1 MSSSSPAGD
10 LPSRVSEALPAAQPA
25 GKNTAQPAGKNTA
38 PLASASAASPEATP
52 ERAPL
57 DVGLDVLVTDE
68 GLEAREVLPKI
79 TDTPTRRSLL
89 IRRRVQLPVT
99 LFLLTCVSIWFAG
112 ATRWMPFH
120 YLGNSFFRDANG
132 EFGIGAAPD
141 FMELRQVLYAHWF
154 EGLVYMFCVQLF
166 LFSHEM
172 GHFLFA
178 VYYRVRCTLP
188 FFIPM
193 PIMPTGTMGAV
204 IAMEGHKANRR
215 QIFDIGLAGPLAGLC
230 IATPVLYYG
239 VRNLNLDAT
248 PGGGFAFDLPLAV
261 RWLVNA
267 LQPGK
272 LGESNLVWVSQ
283 ANAWF
288 IAGWFG
294 FLMTALNMMP
304 VSQLDGGQV
313 TYTLWGIGAHWVARA
328 FMVFVFA
335 YIVFT
340 GNGAGSLM
348 AILVMFIGTDHP
360 PTSDDK
366 VPLGW
371 FRTLLGHASLII
383 PIICFTP
390 KIIVPP
396 YGA

>member
-1 MSSSSPAGD
+1 MSSPSPASD
-10 LPSRVSEALPAAQPA
+10 FPSRASEALPAA
-25 GKNTAQPAGKNTA
+25 
-38 PLASASAASPEATP
+38 PLASAPEASP

-57 DVGLDVLVTDE
+57 DVGLDVLVTNE

-79 TDTPTRRSLL
+79 TEAPPRRSLL
-89 IRRRVQLPVT
+89 IRRRVQLPIM
-99 LFLLTCVSIWFAG
+99 LFLLTCLSTWFAG
-112 ATRWMPFH
+112 ATRWMPLH
-120 YLGNSFFRDANG
+120 YLAESLGLQLQDASG
-132 EFGIGAAPD
+132 ELAPD
-141 FMELRQVLYAHWF
+141 FMELRQVLYAHWL
-154 EGLVYMFCVQLF
+154 EGLAYMFCVQLF

-188 FFIPM
+188 FFVPM

-204 IAMEGHKANRR
+204 IAMEGHKADRR
-215 QIFDIGLAGPLAGLC
+215 QIFDIGIAGPIAGLC
-230 IATPVLYYG
+230 IAAPVLYFG
-239 VRNLNLDAT
+239 VRNLNLDVT

-261 RWLVNA
+261 RWLVNT

-283 ANAWF
+283 ANPWF

-294 FLMTALNMMP
+294 LLMTALNMMP
-304 VSQLDGGQV
+304 VSQLDGGHV
-313 TYTLWGIGAHWVARA
+313 TYTLWGKGAHWVARA

-335 YIVFT
+335 YMAFDFKNHST
-340 GNGAGSLM
+340 GALM
-348 AILVMFIGTDHP
+348 AILVLVIGPDHP

-371 FRTLLGHASLII
+371 FRILLGHASLII

-390 KIIVPP
+390 RILVIE
-396 YGA
+396 

>member
-1 MSSSSPAGD
+1 MSSPSPAGD
-10 LPSRVSEALPAAQPA
+10 LPSPSSEVLPA
-25 GKNTAQPAGKNTA
+25 A
-38 PLASASAASPEATP
+38 PLASTPAASPEASP
-52 ERAPL
+52 ERGPL
-57 DVGLDVLVTDE
+57 DVGLDVLVTNE
-68 GLEAREVLPKI
+68 GLEAREVLPQIKE
-79 TDTPTRRSLL
+79 TPPGRMLL
-89 IRRRVQLPVT
+89 VRRRVQLPIV
-99 LFLLTCVSIWFAG
+99 LFLLTCLSIWFAG
-112 ATRWMPFH
+112 ATQWMPLH
-120 YLGNSFFRDANG
+120 YLAESLGLQLEDASG
-132 EFGIGAAPD
+132 HFAPSMTPD

-188 FFIPM
+188 FFVPM

-215 QIFDIGLAGPLAGLC
+215 QIFDIGIAGPIAGLC

-239 VRNLNLDAT
+239 ARNLNLDAT
-248 PGGGFAFDLPLAV
+248 PGGGFALDLPLAA

-283 ANAWF
+283 ANPWF

-294 FLMTALNMMP
+294 LLMTALNMMP
-304 VSQLDGGQV
+304 VSQLDGGHV
-313 TYTLWGIGAHWVARA
+313 TYTLWGKGAHWVARA

-335 YIVFT
+335 YMAFDFRNHST
-340 GNGAGSLM
+340 GALM
-348 AILVMFIGTDHP
+348 AILVLIIGPDHP
-360 PTSDDK
+360 RTSDDK

-371 FRTLLGHASLII
+371 FRILLGHASLII

-390 KIIVPP
+390 KILVIE
-396 YGA
+396 

>member
-10 LPSRVSEALPAAQPA
+10 FPSRSSELLSATQPA
-25 GKNTAQPAGKNTA
+25 DKTAA
-38 PLASASAASPEATP
+38 PLASTPATSPEATP

-79 TDTPTRRSLL
+79 TDTPIRRSQL
-89 IRRRVQLPVT
+89 IRRRVQLPVV
-99 LFLLTCVSIWFAG
+99 LFLLTCLSIWFAG
-112 ATRWMPFH
+112 ATQWMPFH

-132 EFGIGAAPD
+132 DFGFGAEPD

-154 EGLVYMFCVQLF
+154 EGLVYMFCVQFF

-188 FFIPM
+188 FFVPM

-215 QIFDIGLAGPLAGLC
+215 QIFDIGIAGPIAGLC

-239 VRNLNLDAT
+239 VRTLNLDAT
-248 PGGGFAFDLPLAV
+248 PGGGFAFDLPLAA

-294 FLMTALNMMP
+294 LIMTALNMMP
-304 VSQLDGGQV
+304 VSQLDGGHV
-313 TYTLWGIGAHWVARA
+313 TYTLWGKGAHWVARA

-335 YIVFT
+335 YMAFDFKHHST
-340 GNGAGSLM
+340 GALM
-348 AILVMFIGTDHP
+348 AVLVLFIGPDHP

-371 FRTLLGHASLII
+371 FRILLGHASLII

-390 KIIVPP
+390 KIIVPA
-396 YGA
+396 YDG